1 MTYLKYGVVGA
12 AGLALMLTVASVS
25 AQQPAPTR
33 VRGEIEKID
42 GNTLTVK
49 SREGATVTVRLKDD
63 ALISGVEKAALSD
76 VKQNSFV
83 GITAMPQPDGT
94 QKAVEVHIFPESRR
108 GAGEGHRPWDLVPNS
123 TMTNANVEQLV
134 TSVDGPMLTMKY
146 KDGEK
151 KILVPNNATIV
162 QFVSGAKADLKPG
175 AKIFIA
181 AGTKLPNGDIET
193 AGINVGRNGITPP
206 M

>member
-1 MTYLKYGVVGA
+1 MTNFKYGVVGV
-12 AGLALMLTVASVS
+12 AGLALLLCVASVS
-25 AQQPAPTR
+25 AQQSAPVR
-33 VRGEIEKID
+33 VRGEIEKVD
-42 GNTLTVK
+42 GNKLTVK
-49 SREGATVTVRLKDD
+49 TSEGATVNVVLKDG
-63 ALISGVEKAALSD
+63 AVIGGVDTAKLSD

-94 QKAVEVHIFPESRR
+94 QKAIEVHIFPESRR

-151 KILVPNNATIV
+151 KIMVPNNATIV
-162 QFVSGAKADLKPG
+162 QFVSAEKSDLKPG
-175 AKIFIA
+175 AKIFVV
-181 AGTKLPNGDIET
+181 AGTKLANGDIET
-193 AGINVGRNGITPP
+193 AGINVGKNGIAPP

>member
-1 MTYLKYGVVGA
+1 MTTFKYGVVGA

-33 VRGEIEKID
+33 VRGTIENVN
-42 GNTLTVK
+42 GNTLTVT
-49 SREGATVTVRLKDD
+49 SREGATVTVKLKDD
-63 ALISGVEKAALSD
+63 ALITGVVKGALAD

-94 QKAVEVHIFPESRR
+94 QKAIEVHIFPEARR

-134 TSVDGPMLTMKY
+134 TSVEGPMLTMKY

-151 KILVPNNATIV
+151 KILVPSNAAIV
-162 QFVSGAKADLKPG
+162 QFVSGDKSDLKPG

-181 AGTKLPNGDIET
+181 AGTKLPNGDIEA
-193 AGINVGRNGITPP
+193 AGINVGRDGVTPP

>member
-1 MTYLKYGVVGA
+1 MTNFKYGVVGV
-12 AGLALMLTVASVS
+12 AGLALLLCVASVS
-25 AQQPAPTR
+25 AQQSAPVR
-33 VRGEIEKID
+33 VRGEIEKVD
-42 GNTLTVK
+42 GNKLSVK
-49 SREGATVTVRLKDD
+49 TREGATVNVVLKDG
-63 ALISGVEKAALSD
+63 AVIGGVDTAKLSD

-94 QKAVEVHIFPESRR
+94 QKAIEVHIFPESRR

-151 KILVPNNATIV
+151 KIMVPNNATIV
-162 QFVSGAKADLKPG
+162 QFVSAEKSDLKPG
-175 AKIFIA
+175 AKIFVV

-193 AGINVGRNGITPP
+193 AGINVGKNGIAPP

>member
-94 QKAVEVHIFPESRR
+94 QKAIEVHIFPEARR

-134 TSVDGPMLTMKY
+134 TAVDGPMLTMKY

-151 KILVPNNATIV
+151 KISVPNNAIIV
-162 QFVSGAKADLKPG
+162 QFVNGDKSELKPG

-181 AGTKLPNGDIET
+181 AGTKLPNGDIEA
-193 AGINVGRNGITPP
+193 AGINVGRGGLTPP